1 MTIFLAVMSINDR
14 PSCISYTGAA
24 LLGAGRRPWGISH
37 LPGHFKKGGG
47 FARYTAAPPTT
58 RTDKG
63 ALVHSP
69 LRLAPQE
76 GSLLIGGRDMQRKS
90 GQQRGG
96 TIASTCR
103 HAWRI

>member
-1 MTIFLAVMSINDR
+1 MHPLYRRRSAGV
-14 PSCISYTGAA
+14 GAKA
-24 LLGAGRRPWGISH
+24 LGDFP
-37 LPGHFKKGGG
+37 LPGHFKTG
-47 FARYTAAPPTT
+47 RLSRCYTAAPPTLGLT
-58 RTDKG
+58 E
-63 ALVHSP
+63 APSSISP

-103 HAWRI
+103 PAWRI